1 MSFTYTL
8 DGVTITAEPED
19 TILSSATRAGIDI
32 PTLCYSDETRIYG
45 ACGVCVVEV
54 EGIPKLL
61 RACSAKPREGY
72 VVHTDTERVVRA
84 RKTAFELIFSDHT
97 GDCRGPCKLNCP
109 AMTDCQKYVKEIS
122 EGRYKDAVE
131 TIYNAFPI
139 PASIGRVC
147 PHPCEDACRRQL
159 VEEPI
164 SIAFLKMFAADQVLN
179 SDNRYVIPVEP
190 DTGKK
195 VAIVGGGPAGLT
207 AAYFL
212 RRYGHSVTI
221 FDQQPKMGGM
231 LRYGIP
237 EYRLPKAVLQSE
249 IDIIAESGVEMK
261 NNMKLGRDITLEGLQ
276 KDYDAV
282 LLAIGA
288 WTSLPMRVPGEELEG
303 VIGGIDFLEKLG
315 TGEIGLDEKPF
326 AGKSVAVC
334 GGGNTAMDCCRTAVR
349 LGAENVYVCY
359 RRTRNEMPASEI
371 EIDEAIEEGVQF
383 KFLST
388 PNNFFGENG
397 HVTGM
402 NLQKMELGA
411 PDASGRRRPVPIEG
425 DTEDYPVD
433 VVLMAIGQG
442 PNVEGIEDSG
452 ITLHERKKTILVDE
466 MTFRTNLDNV
476 FAAGDV
482 TNRGAGIAI
491 QAIGEAQKAALC
503 INNYLERDEVRCK
516 IPYFVQDEKTEE
528 DFKDREKAPRAKMPA
543 VSAEERKDNFGP
555 VYKGFSEEQAK
566 EEASRCLECG
576 CHDYYD
582 CRLIK
587 YGNWYDV
594 HPEKF
599 PGEVHHRPYKKV
611 SAVIT
616 HNPDKCILCGLCY
629 RTCSQVVGKSF
640 IGLYHRGFATEIN
653 PMVPADEAASF
664 CSSCLQCVANCP
676 TGAMK
681 SDIPVKRVLHK

>member
-1 MSFTYTL
+1 
-8 DGVTITAEPED
+8 
-19 TILSSATRAGIDI
+19 
-32 PTLCYSDETRIYG
+32 
-45 ACGVCVVEV
+45 
-54 EGIPKLL
+54 
-61 RACSAKPREGY
+61 
-72 VVHTDTERVVRA
+72 
-84 RKTAFELIFSDHT
+84 
-97 GDCRGPCKLNCP
+97 
-109 AMTDCQKYVKEIS
+109 
-122 EGRYKDAVE
+122 
-131 TIYNAFPI
+131 
-139 PASIGRVC
+139 
-147 PHPCEDACRRQL
+147 
-159 VEEPI
+159 
-164 SIAFLKMFAADQVLN
+164 
-179 SDNRYVIPVEP
+179 
-190 DTGKK
+190 
-195 VAIVGGGPAGLT
+195 
-207 AAYFL
+207 
-212 RRYGHSVTI
+212 
-221 FDQQPKMGGM
+221 
-231 LRYGIP
+231 
-237 EYRLPKAVLQSE
+237 
-249 IDIIAESGVEMK
+249 
-261 NNMKLGRDITLEGLQ
+261 
-276 KDYDAV
+276 
-282 LLAIGA
+282 
-288 WTSLPMRVPGEELEG
+288 
-303 VIGGIDFLEKLG
+303 
-315 TGEIGLDEKPF
+315 
-326 AGKSVAVC
+326 
-334 GGGNTAMDCCRTAVR
+334 
-349 LGAENVYVCY
+349 
-359 RRTRNEMPASEI
+359 
-371 EIDEAIEEGVQF
+371 
-383 KFLST
+383 
-388 PNNFFGENG
+388 
-397 HVTGM
+397 
-402 NLQKMELGA
+402 
-411 PDASGRRRPVPIEG
+411 
-425 DTEDYPVD
+425 
-433 VVLMAIGQG
+433 
-442 PNVEGIEDSG
+442 
-452 ITLHERKKTILVDE
+452 

-503 INNYLERDEVRCK
+503 INNYLEGDEVRCK

>member
-1 MSFTYTL
+1 MSIKYTL
-8 DGVTITAEPED
+8 DGVEVTAEPGE

-32 PTLCYSDETRIYG
+32 PTLCYSSETRIYG

-54 EGIPKLL
+54 EGVPKLL
-61 RACSAKPREGY
+61 RACSAKPMDGY
-72 VVHTDTERVVRA
+72 VVHTDTERVIRA

-109 AMTDCQKYVKEIS
+109 AMTDCQKYVKEIAQ
-122 EGRYKDAVE
+122 GNYKEAVN
-131 TIYNAFPI
+131 TIYEAFPL

-159 VEEPI
+159 VEEPL
-164 SIAFLKMFAADQVLN
+164 SIAFLKMFAGDKVLA
-179 SDNRYVIPVEP
+179 SDDKYVVPVEP

-212 RRYGHSVTI
+212 RRYGHDVTI
-221 FDQQPKMGGM
+221 FDQMPKMGGM

-237 EYRLPKAVLQSE
+237 EYRLPKAVLQQE
-249 IDIIAESGVEMK
+249 IDIIADAGVKMK
-261 NNMKLGRDITLEGLQ
+261 NNMELSKDIQFENLQ
-276 KDYDAV
+276 QDYDAV
-282 LLAIGA
+282 LLCIGA
-288 WTSLPMRVPGEELEG
+288 WKSMPMRVPGEDLDG
-303 VIGGIDFLEKLG
+303 VEGGIYFLEKLG
-315 TGEIGLDEKPF
+315 TGEIGLNEKPF
-326 AGKSVAVC
+326 AGKNVAVC
-334 GGGNTAMDCCRTAVR
+334 GGGNTAMDCCRTAIR

-359 RRTRNEMPASEI
+359 RRTRNEMPAADIEI
-371 EIDEAIEEGVQF
+371 EEAIEEGVQF
-383 KFLST
+383 KFLSN
-388 PNNFFGENG
+388 PSEFYGKNG

-402 NLQKMELGA
+402 KLQMMELGD

-425 DTEDYPVD
+425 KVEDYPID

-442 PNVEGIEDSG
+442 PDTKGISG
-452 ITLHERKKTILVDE
+452 LELQERKKTILVDE
-466 MTFRTNLDNV
+466 MTFRTNIDNV

-491 QAIGEAQKAALC
+491 QAIGEAQKAAFC
-503 INNYLERDEVRCK
+503 INNYLEGDEVRCK
-516 IPYFVQDEKTEE
+516 IPYFVKTEKTAE
-528 DFKDREKAPRAKMPA
+528 DFADRPKESRTSMPTL
-543 VSAEERKDNFGP
+543 SPEERRDNFKP
-555 VYKGFSEEQAK
+555 VYTGFTEEQAK
-566 EEASRCLECG
+566 REAERCLECG

-599 PGEVHHRPYKKV
+599 PGEVHHRPLKKV
-611 SAVIT
+611 TNVIT

-629 RTCSQVVGKSF
+629 RTCSEVVGKTF
-640 IGLYHRGFATEIN
+640 IGLYNRGFATEIN

-664 CSSCLQCVANCP
+664 CSNCLQCVANCP

-681 SDIPVKRVLHK
+681 SEIPVKRVVHK